1 MNTLG
6 EAGLLM
12 QIHERDRVK
21 ERRSETN
28 WKSHYTLKQRSSDFL
43 APGTSSVE
51 DSFSMDLG
59 VGG

>member
-6 EAGLLM
+6 EARLLM
-12 QIHERDRVK
+12 QIDERDQVK

-28 WKSHYTLKQRSSDFL
+28 WKSHYTLKQRSPAFL
-43 APGTSSVE
+43 APGASSVE
-51 DSFSMDLG
+51 DSFPMDLG